1 MRKLAATMNSES
13 IGTFTLDGG
22 QPTPFPVRADST
34 QAQELIRQGA
44 AATNPRKHKVL
55 VIDDEQAI
63 ADSLTL
69 ILNHAGYDARAAYSG
84 WRAIGL
90 LHDFQP
96 DMLVT
101 DVIMPGITGIQ
112 TAIHVC
118 AMLPSCK
125 VLLISGNEATASLLA
140 EALRHNRKFEILAKP
155 FHPTEL
161 LARLASAVGDA

>member
-1 MRKLAATMNSES
+1 MVATTNSES

-22 QPTPFPVRADST
+22 RPTPFPVPADTT
-34 QAQELIRQGA
+34 QAPERIRQAA

-63 ADSLTL
+63 ADTLTL

-84 WRAIGL
+84 WTAIEL
-90 LHDFQP
+90 ACDFQP

-125 VLLISGNEATASLLA
+125 VLLISGNEATAALLA

-155 FHPTEL
+155 FHPIEL
-161 LARLASAVGDA
+161 FARLASAVGDA